1 MARITDFCYKL
12 VINSMTATIHEILKN
27 YWGYDAFRPL
37 QEDIIQSVIDQKDTL
52 ALLPTGGGKSI
63 CFQVPAMAMDGICIV
78 VSPLIALMKDQVANL
93 KSKGIKAQAIV
104 SGMNKREIDIA
115 LDNCAYGN
123 YKFLYVSP
131 ERLKSELFLTRLQ
144 KMKVCMV
151 AIDEAHCISQWGYDF
166 RPPYLEINKLRE
178 LLKVPFLALTAT
190 ATPKVVEDIQEKLD
204 FPEKRVFQKS
214 FERKNIHY
222 IVIEEE
228 NKFGRLLKMLK
239 KVEGTAIVYVR
250 NRRKTKDIASFLI
263 KNKITAG
270 YYHAGLEIEE
280 REAIQKDWIENRIR
294 VICATNAFGMGI
306 DKPDVRL
313 VVNMDLP
320 DSIEAYF
327 QEAGR
332 GGRDEKDAY
341 GVLLVNETDRKKL
354 TDSLETQFPDKE
366 IIPRVYEA
374 LCISYNMA
382 FGSGELVTYDLDLVH
397 LSNMLELPL
406 LTVYN
411 ALRLLEKAA
420 YIELSENSL
429 QQSTLKFTM
438 NNMDLYDFQIRQ
450 PKFEPIIKL
459 LLRSYG
465 GLFEQFTRINEKE
478 LAKRAKSTIVIIRR
492 LLQKLEELDVLQYN
506 EHTIGPKVTFLQPR
520 IQTKHVYLSKEVYEF
535 RKKDA
540 KARIDAVLN
549 YAFSS
554 DNCRSKLL
562 LEYFGEIN
570 APECGQC
577 DVCLK
582 KKAKKANPN
591 DLLNA
596 INMLLENSELTASEL
611 VQELY
616 EKQEKDQILEMV
628 RWLID
633 NKKVVLTSQNK
644 LRLV

>member
-1 MARITDFCYKL
+1 MLA
-12 VINSMTATIHEILKN
+12 SIHEILKK
-27 YWGYDAFRPL
+27 YWGYDSFRPL
-37 QEDIIQSVIDQKDTL
+37 QEDIIQSVVDQNDTL

-63 CFQVPAMAMDGICIV
+63 CFQVPAMAMEGICIV
-78 VSPLIALMKDQVANL
+78 VSPLIALMKDQVENL

-115 LDNCAYGN
+115 LDNCVYGD

-131 ERLKSELFLTRLQ
+131 ERLKSELFLARLQ
-144 KMKVCMV
+144 KMKVNMV

-166 RPPYLEINKLRE
+166 RPPYLEINKLRD

-190 ATPKVVEDIQEKLD
+190 AIPKVVDDIQDKLGFEK
-204 FPEKRVFQKS
+204 KCVYQKS

-222 IVIEEE
+222 IVIQED
-228 NKFGRLLKMLK
+228 NKYGRMLKMLK
-239 KVEGTAIVYVR
+239 KVEGTAIIYVR
-250 NRRKTKDIASFLI
+250 NRRKTKEIASFLN
-263 KNKITAG
+263 KNDISAG
-270 YYHAGLEIEE
+270 FYHAGLEIEE
-280 REAIQKDWIENRIR
+280 REVIQKDWIENKIR

-320 DSIEAYF
+320 DSLEAYF

-332 GGRDEKDAY
+332 GGRDEKEAY

-354 TDSLETQFPDKE
+354 EDSLEVQFPDKQ

-374 LCISYNMA
+374 LCVSYNMA

-397 LSNMLELPL
+397 LSNMLELPVI
-406 LTVYN
+406 TTYN
-411 ALRLLEKAA
+411 ALKILEKAG

-429 QQSTLKFTM
+429 QQSTLKFVM

-465 GLFEQFTRINEKE
+465 GLFEQYTRINEKE
-478 LAKRAKSTIVIIRR
+478 LAKRAKTELKVIRQ
-492 LLQKLEELDVLQYN
+492 LLRKLEELEVLEYN
-506 EHTIGPKVTFLQPR
+506 EHTIGPKVTFIQPR
-520 IQTKHVYLSKEVYEF
+520 IQTKHVHLTKEVYEL
-535 RKKDA
+535 RKEDA
-540 KARIDAVLN
+540 KQRIDAVLN
-549 YAFSS
+549 YAFSK
-554 DNCRSKLL
+554 DTCRSRLL
-562 LEYFGEIN
+562 LFYFGQSD

-582 KKAKKANPN
+582 NKAQNSGKNELLDAIVILLGNN
-591 DLLNA
+591 DLSTIDLV
-596 INMLLENSELTASEL
+596 SELEETQDKEQVL
-611 VQELY
+611 DL
-616 EKQEKDQILEMV
+616 V

-633 NKKVVLTSQNK
+633 NKKVVLTSQNT